1 MAAGSRMEHQRTR
14 SRHIVKK
21 SKITTI
27 PFFITI
33 RIWLPD
39 MEKADTSNP
48 LKIKSV
54 LVAIDSSKKS
64 VKALEFSFRLLANN
78 REGKLYIINAVN
90 PVLLRVSGDAPQT
103 GIMVIEKQEEEVKL
117 ARRLVSHAVA
127 HAKANGI
134 LNVEGIVKEADP
146 VRAIIQTADA
156 VKPDI
161 IVLGNRGRGFRRG
174 IFFGSVSQRVA
185 ADSPVSVMIV
195 K

>member
-1 MAAGSRMEHQRTR
+1 
-14 SRHIVKK
+14 V
-21 SKITTI
+21 
-27 PFFITI
+27 
-33 RIWLPD
+33 
-39 MEKADTSNP
+39 NP

-64 VKALEFSFRLLANN
+64 MKALEFAFRLLSGNS
-78 REGKLYIINAVN
+78 EGKLYILNAVN

-103 GIMVIEKQEEEVKL
+103 GIMVIEKQEEELKE
-117 ARRLVSHAVA
+117 AKQLVNHAVA

-156 VKPDI
+156 VKPDL

>member
-1 MAAGSRMEHQRTR
+1 MFDT
-14 SRHIVKK
+14 
-21 SKITTI
+21 
-27 PFFITI
+27 FFRPTGIYCV
-33 RIWLPD
+33 D
-39 MEKADTSNP
+39 MEKAAPPNP

-78 REGKLYIINAVN
+78 KESRLYIINAVN

-103 GIMVIEKQEEEVKL
+103 GIMVIEKQEEEVRMAK
-117 ARRLVSHAVA
+117 RLVGHAVS

-156 VKPDI
+156 LKPDL

>member
-1 MAAGSRMEHQRTR
+1 
-14 SRHIVKK
+14 
-21 SKITTI
+21 
-27 PFFITI
+27 
-33 RIWLPD
+33 
-39 MEKADTSNP
+39 MEKADAPNP
-48 LKIKSV
+48 LKIRSV

-78 REGKLYIINAVN
+78 REGKLYIINVVN

-146 VRAIIQTADA
+146 VRAGGSVAVPAIHMDDIPLTDYESQLFHEKKLFSVEANTRADA
-156 VKPDI
+156 LEFMSLAGRTGIRSVVKEYRLEDANAALSELKAGKINGSAVLRI
-161 IVLGNRGRGFRRG
+161 I
-174 IFFGSVSQRVA
+174 
-185 ADSPVSVMIV
+185 
-195 K
+195 